1 MLIPEF
7 RIYFMIVDLYIN
19 EKIHLKMQNEVLKDT
34 SMDNEESERSI
45 ESPHT
50 VVNIPELMIPVRSM
64 IEIKE
69 VVCNYRHT

>member
-1 MLIPEF
+1 
-7 RIYFMIVDLYIN
+7 
-19 EKIHLKMQNEVLKDT
+19 
-34 SMDNEESERSI
+34 MDNEESERSI